1 MSSMFFCEMC
11 GSGDCCERTDIHG
24 GPILCDTCYMEAKQ
38 DQEDKDAIEE
48 IFKDN

>member
-1 MSSMFFCEMC
+1 MFLCEMC
-11 GSGDCCERTDIHG
+11 SSGDCCERTDIYG
-24 GPILCDTCYMEAKQ
+24 GLILCDTCYIEAKQ